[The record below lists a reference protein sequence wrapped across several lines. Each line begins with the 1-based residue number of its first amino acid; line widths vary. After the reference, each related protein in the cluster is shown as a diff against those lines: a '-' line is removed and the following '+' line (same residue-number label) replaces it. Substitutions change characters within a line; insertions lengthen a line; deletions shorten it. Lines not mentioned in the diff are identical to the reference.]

1 MGAVGPGARQA
12 RHLSARREAAFA
24 TLAAVGSLLGGI
36 VFLRSWRGDLGV
48 PLDYFGD
55 VNLQH
60 LLVKSVLEEGW
71 YFENARLGA
80 PLGLELYDYPVLN
93 GDTLNV
99 LLLWTFGI
107 FGAGSA
113 AAMNLLYLL
122 SFPLVG
128 LTAFL
133 ALRLIGADRWPAL
146 VCSVLYALLP
156 YHFIRGEGHLFLS
169 TYYAVPVGAYLAWAI
184 MVGDRLRLGVVVG
197 LSVLVG
203 VASGSFYYAA
213 FTLLLVV
220 VATVLRFAGTR
231 DRRALVTGG
240 IVAGTLIAVSLV
252 QLAPT
257 LVYRAANGSND
268 EVAQRFTFESE
279 VYSLRMTQL
288 VLPIDGHRVDAL
300 ARLKQRYTEKFPP
313 IDANAASLGVVGT
326 VGFFGLLVVV
336 IGALIGRRAR
346 ESLVG
351 LAILA
356 LTAFLVAT
364 AGGFGTL
371 IGVVFA
377 QIRAWNRLS
386 IFIAFFA
393 LAAVA
398 LLLSALGRRVRP
410 AVFAAVLV
418 GVFTVGVA
426 DQTSDAF
433 IRPYE
438 VLRSQWRN
446 DEAFFSSLESRLPN
460 GAQVVN
466 LPYEPFPEPPSGRQ
480 AVYEPVKSYLHTDRL
495 RWSYGAM
502 RGRPEDWAAA
512 NATRPAAELVPA
524 AREAGFAAILV
535 DRLGYGDD
543 GAAAAAD
550 LRGVLGVAPER
561 SPDGRYLF
569 WPL

>member
-1 MGAVGPGARQA
+1 MK
-12 RHLSARREAAFA
+12 LLRRDVAFA
-24 TLAAVGSLLGGI
+24 GLAAAGSLLGGI

-71 YFENARLGA
+71 YFENSRLGA
-80 PLGLELYDYPVLN
+80 PSGLELYDYPVLN

-99 LLLWTFGI
+99 LFLLVFGL

-113 AAMNLLYLL
+113 AAMNMLYLA

-133 ALRLIGADRWPAL
+133 ALRLMGADRWPAL
-146 VCSVLYALLP
+146 VCAVLYALLP

-169 TYYAVPVGAYLAWAI
+169 TYYAVPAGAYLAWAV
-184 MVGDRLRLGVVVG
+184 MAGERLRLGVAIG
-197 LSVLVG
+197 LAVLVG
-203 VASGSFYYAA
+203 IASGSFYYAA

-220 VATVLRFAGTR
+220 VATVLRFFGTR
-231 DRRALVTGG
+231 ERRALVVGG
-240 IVAGTLIAVSLV
+240 VVVGTLLAVSLV

-268 EVAQRFTFESE
+268 EVAQRYTFESE
-279 VYSLRMTQL
+279 VYSLRLTQL
-288 VLPIDGHRVDAL
+288 VLPIDGHRVGAL

-326 VGFFGLLVVV
+326 VGFLGLLVVV
-336 IGALIGRRAR
+336 IGALVGRRAR
-346 ESLVG
+346 ESVVA

-398 LLLSALGRRVRP
+398 LGLSWLGRRVRP

-418 GVFTVGVA
+418 GVFAVGVA

-433 IRPYE
+433 IPPYE
-438 VLRSQWRN
+438 TLRGQWRN
-446 DEAFFSSLESRLPN
+446 DAAFFSSLESRLAR
-460 GAQVVN
+460 GAAVVN
-466 LPYEPFPEPPSGRQ
+466 LPYEPFPEPAAGRQ
-480 AVYEPVKSYLHTDRL
+480 AVYEPVKAYIHTDSL

-543 GAAAAAD
+543 GAAAEAD
-550 LRGVLGVAPER
+550 LRGALGVEPER
-561 SPDGRYLF
+561 SPDGRYLL
-569 WPL
+569 WRL